1 MLLRSDDL
9 QLKTTKTER
18 FLEITK
24 DIPVMFAT
32 QPKDILDNLND
43 VDSVIPLVKKYKNAT
58 IVQHGYD
65 HINRAKDDEKK
76 CEFPSSRNPDDF
88 ISDIIKGKKILEDN
102 FKKQFYPI
110 FVPPWNRFGHNYQIL
125 SEIGFIGYEDDDGT
139 LDMQPKRWW
148 IDNDYFWRK
157 VETDSAIHSLMF
169 HHEWMTDEQFEFLEQ
184 LIESGV
190 ISWKSIRE
198 SS

>member
-1 MLLRSDDL
+1 MLLRTDDL
-9 QLKTTKTER
+9 THTTAKIER
-18 FLEITK
+18 FLDITK
-24 DIPVMFAT
+24 DVPVICAT
-32 QPKDILDNLND
+32 QPKDILDNLD
-43 VDSVIPLVKKYKNAT
+43 DFDSVIPLVKKYKNAT

-102 FKKQFYPI
+102 FKKQFYPV

-125 SEIGFIGYEDDDGT
+125 SEVGFVGYEDDEGF
-139 LDMQPKRWW
+139 LDMQPKKGW
-148 IDNDYFWRK
+148 IDSDYFWRK
-157 VETDSAIHSLMF
+157 IQTDDTIHGLMF
-169 HHEWMTDEQFEFLEQ
+169 HHEWMTDEQFKFLEQ

>member
-1 MLLRSDDL
+1 MLLRTDDL
-9 QLKTTKTER
+9 TLRTSKTEK

-24 DIPVMFAT
+24 DVPVMCAT
-32 QPKDILDNLND
+32 QPKDILDNIDD

-65 HINRAKDDEKK
+65 HINRAKGDEKK
-76 CEFPSSRNPDDF
+76 SEFPSF
-88 ISDIIKGKKILEDN
+88 INSLEFLPEIIKGKKILEDI
-102 FKKQFYPI
+102 FKKQFYPV
-110 FVPPWNRFGHNYQIL
+110 FVPPWNRFGHDYQIL
-125 SEIGFIGYEDDDGT
+125 FEIGFVRCEDDEGV
-139 LDMQPKRWW
+139 LDMQPKRGW
-148 IDNDYFWRK
+148 IDSDYFWRK
-157 VETDSAIHSLMF
+157 IQTDNTIHSLMF
-169 HHEWMTDEQFEFLEQ
+169 HHEWMTDEQFKFLEQ